1 MIPNPNLIIP
11 VGTQVVT
18 TVVVTKSNGD
28 LLFTRG
34 AVGVVVNAPAHPTHT
49 YRIRLLDGTETSLNR
64 SDFAI
69 RNHFTDPQAPV
80 DRLADYDLNRYV
92 IYRCVVGSR
101 AYGLAHDASDIDRR
115 GIYLPPADLHW
126 SLYGVPEQLEN
137 DAAQECYWELQKFLV
152 LALKANPNILEC
164 LYTPLVE
171 EATPLAQELLA
182 LRTGFLSKLIY
193 QTYNGY
199 VTSQFHKLQQHWK
212 NRGEIRW
219 KHAMHLIRL
228 LLAGVT
234 ALREGYIPV
243 DVGEQS
249 EPLLA
254 IRRGEVVWDEV
265 NAWRLRLHQEFDAAF
280 QTTTLPERPD
290 YEAANAFLIKA
301 RRNMVL

>member
-18 TVVVTKSNGD
+18 TIEVTKSNGD

-34 AVGVVVNAPAHPTHT
+34 AVGVVVSAPAHPTHS
-49 YRIRLLDGTETSLNR
+49 YRIRLLDGTEAFLNR
-64 SDFAI
+64 NDFAI

-101 AYGLAHDASDIDRR
+101 AYGLAHDASDTDRR

-171 EATPLAQELLA
+171 TATPLAQAPLD
-182 LRTGFLSKLIY
+182 LRAGFLSKLIY

-212 NRGEIRW
+212 NAGEIRW

-228 LLAGVT
+228 LLSGVT

-243 DVGEQS
+243 DVGEQR
-249 EPLLA
+249 EALLT
-254 IRRGEVVWDEV
+254 IRRGELVWDEV

-280 QTTTLPERPD
+280 QSTHLPERPD

-301 RRNMVL
+301 RRSMVL